1 VPLKLI
7 VQLSWRNLWRY
18 RRRNLMLFTAILV
31 AIASCVLLGSLLRGM
46 QLDMMKDAVENLSGN
61 LKVLAPG
68 YREDPSIERGFLLDD
83 AFQPDVPAAEM
94 IGWTR
99 RVRVPAVVISERE
112 TRGISL
118 IGIDPKDER
127 AISFL
132 GDVKL
137 DGEGL
142 RGADDERILLGA
154 ELAARLDTRVGR
166 RVVVMTQGADGRN
179 REAGFRIAG
188 IFDAP
193 GTMLEKAYAFTGIR
207 ALQKLLDTRNV
218 TEVSVRLRDDRFTPV
233 ADGALTQELQGLQVF
248 NWRQLDPQAAAFF
261 QMADVGIVIWF
272 VILLLALAFGL
283 INSLITAVLERI
295 REFGMLRALGMRRGA
310 VVAQVVVE
318 SVLIVTFALAGGIAL
333 GIGLVS
339 YFSAGIDLSSYA
351 AGAELA
357 GLRGRLVPH
366 LATDDVV
373 TLSALSLVLAVLA
386 SAYPAWRAVRINPLD
401 ALGR

>member
-1 VPLKLI
+1 
-7 VQLSWRNLWRY
+7 
-18 RRRNLMLFTAILV
+18 MLFTAILV

-142 RGADDERILLGA
+142 AGAQ
-154 ELAARLDTRVGR
+154 TTSV
-166 RVVVMTQGADGRN
+166 
-179 REAGFRIAG
+179 FCS
-188 IFDAP
+188 AP
-193 GTMLEKAYAFTGIR
+193 NWLRASIR
-207 ALQKLLDTRNV
+207 ALV
-218 TEVSVRLRDDRFTPV
+218 
-233 ADGALTQELQGLQVF
+233 GA
-248 NWRQLDPQAAAFF
+248 W
-261 QMADVGIVIWF
+261 
-272 VILLLALAFGL
+272 
-283 INSLITAVLERI
+283 
-295 REFGMLRALGMRRGA
+295 
-310 VVAQVVVE
+310 
-318 SVLIVTFALAGGIAL
+318 
-333 GIGLVS
+333 
-339 YFSAGIDLSSYA
+339 SS
-351 AGAELA
+351 
-357 GLRGRLVPH
+357 
-366 LATDDVV
+366 
-373 TLSALSLVLAVLA
+373 
-386 SAYPAWRAVRINPLD
+386 
-401 ALGR
+401 

>member
-1 VPLKLI
+1 VALKLI

-18 RRRNLMLFTAILV
+18 RRRNLMLFSAILV
-31 AIASCVLLGSLLRGM
+31 AIASCVLLASLLRGM
-46 QLDMMKDAVENLSGN
+46 QIDMMKGAVDNLSGN

-83 AFQPDVPAAEM
+83 AFQPDVPAAEL

-99 RVRVPAVVISERE
+99 RVRVPAVVVSERE
-112 TRGISL
+112 TRGVSL
-118 IGIDPKDER
+118 IGIDPNDER

-132 GDVKL
+132 GDVKI

-142 RGADDERILLGA
+142 RDADDERILLGA

-179 REAGFRIAG
+179 REAGFRVAG
-188 IFDAP
+188 AFDAP

-207 ALQKLLDTRNV
+207 ALQKLLDTHNV

-295 REFGMLRALGMRRGA
+295 REFGMLRALGMRRGT

-333 GIGLVS
+333 GIGLVG

-366 LATDDVV
+366 LAIGDVV
-373 TLSALSLVLAVLA
+373 TLSVLSLVLAVLA
-386 SAYPAWRAVRINPLD
+386 SAYPAWRAVRIKPLD